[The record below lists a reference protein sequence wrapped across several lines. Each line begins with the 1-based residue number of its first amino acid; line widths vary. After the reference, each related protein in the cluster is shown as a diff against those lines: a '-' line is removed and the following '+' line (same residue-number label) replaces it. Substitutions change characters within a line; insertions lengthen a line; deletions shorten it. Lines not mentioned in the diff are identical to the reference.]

1 VLIEENAVVL
11 FQGDSITDCGR
22 SYTNDTFLGNGYA
35 AIAAA
40 RFSALHP
47 ERHVTFLNRG
57 VGGARVVDLKA
68 RWQRD
73 CLDLRPTWV
82 SILIGINDARR
93 HYERNAVTDLER
105 YVAAYRDLLARTAAT
120 GARLILCEPF
130 FLPFLVDQKELRAD
144 LDRRIQAVHDLAREF
159 HAVLVPFDSLFADA
173 MTRHEPGFWTSDG
186 VHPTLDGHSLM
197 ADAWLRAVGAL

>member
-22 SYTNDTFLGNGYA
+22 SRAKDGFLGNGYA

-40 RFSALHP
+40 RFGALHP
-47 ERHVTFLNRG
+47 DWHVTFLNRG
-57 VGGARVVDLKA
+57 VGGDRMIDLRA

-73 CLDLRPTWV
+73 CLDLHPTWV
-82 SILIGINDARR
+82 SILIGINDTWRSYDNNDA
-93 HYERNAVTDLER
+93 TSISR
-105 YVAAYRDLLARTAAT
+105 YVADYRDILERTAAS

-130 FLPFLVDQKELRAD
+130 VLPFPPDRIAWRTD
-144 LDRRIQAVHDLAREF
+144 LDQRIHAVHDLEREF
-159 HAVLVPFDSLFADA
+159 QAVLVPFDGLFADA
-173 MTRHEPGFWTSDG
+173 MTRREPSFWTSDG